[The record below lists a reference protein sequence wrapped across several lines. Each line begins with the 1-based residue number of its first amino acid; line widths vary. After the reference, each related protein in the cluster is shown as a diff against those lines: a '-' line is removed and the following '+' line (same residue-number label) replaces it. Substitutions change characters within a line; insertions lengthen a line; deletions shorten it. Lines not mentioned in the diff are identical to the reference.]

1 MVLWCCGGD
10 GGDGGDITS
19 SCGVMS
25 LHLKKNKKKF
35 KKVNQKL
42 KTILSY
48 SGTTSE
54 GRRANTVLKNTA

>member
-10 GGDGGDITS
+10 GGDGGDVTS

-25 LHLKKNKKKF
+25 LHLKKK